1 MKLFAL
7 CRDRRGGGHLRLPL
21 AVAFALAA
29 PVVQAAECGP
39 DFRAGG
45 PDADAYG
52 AKRNYPVGTIVQRA
66 QQGFIVG
73 SSVSFD
79 KLVPGPA
86 VAASPTPS
94 PLSRRCEPFV
104 LRYTANGRET
114 SLDDY
119 LARHPATGL
128 LIAKGPTILVERY
141 QYGRHDTDRFVS
153 QSMAKTIV
161 AMLFGLAVKDGK
173 IRSLDDRAQDYLPA
187 LKGSAYGETSLRA
200 LLTMSSGVAWSE
212 TYTGDDDN
220 AKLGRA
226 MFSPG
231 GQGAAAFLRTR
242 STREA
247 PEGTR
252 FHYASSETEVL
263 GLVLAAATGRRL
275 TDYASERLWKPMGA
289 EADARWSAD
298 RKGDILGYCCF
309 SARLRDYARLG
320 LLLANDG
327 GDVIPASWVIEAT
340 SAPADSWRA
349 PRKATPFWGY
359 GYQTW
364 LLPARRRMFALR
376 GIHGQAIFVDPASKL
391 VLVHTAVR
399 LKPSNDPAAQEL
411 TTLWYALV
419 EQYAGKQ

>member
-1 MKLFAL
+1 
-7 CRDRRGGGHLRLPL
+7 
-21 AVAFALAA
+21 
-29 PVVQAAECGP
+29 
-39 DFRAGG
+39 
-45 PDADAYG
+45 
-52 AKRNYPVGTIVQRA
+52 
-66 QQGFIVG
+66 
-73 SSVSFD
+73 
-79 KLVPGPA
+79 
-86 VAASPTPS
+86 
-94 PLSRRCEPFV
+94 V
-104 LRYTANGRET
+104 LRYAANGREA

-141 QYGRHDTDRFVS
+141 QYGRRDTDRFVS

-161 AMLFGLAVKDGK
+161 AILFGLAVKDGK

-242 STREA
+242 NTREA

-340 SAPADSWRA
+340 SAPQDSYRA

-399 LKPSNDPAAQEL
+399 LKPSNDPTAQEL

-419 EQYAGKQ
+419 EQYGGKQ